1 MTKPQQDAGDGRAA
15 RWRGQREKRR
25 SEFVERALVAI
36 DEEGPDVSV
45 ATMAVYAE
53 VARTRIYRHFDDSTD
68 LKNAVAR
75 RVAAMMLLEY
85 APVITVDGAPHAI
98 LTRAA
103 RTHLDWVTEH
113 ANLYRYLMSFS
124 PAAGEVRR
132 AISTAVSDMLHPY
145 LDALG
150 APATATPLA
159 NALIGMVESVS
170 AEWIDRP
177 GGTDVGAL
185 TEQLAAWAW
194 ALVDTTMRS
203 RGAVLDPNSPL
214 PAPDDLRR

>member
-1 MTKPQQDAGDGRAA
+1 MTNPQQDAGDGRAA

-36 DEEGPDVSV
+36 AEEGPDVSV

-53 VARTRIYRHFDDSTD
+53 VARTRIYRHFEDSTD
-68 LKNAVAR
+68 LRNAVAR

-85 APVITVDGAPHAI
+85 APVITTDGAPRAI

-124 PAAGEVRR
+124 PAAEEVRR
-132 AISTAVSDMLHPY
+132 AITTAVADMLRPY

-150 APATATPLA
+150 TPAAATPLA
-159 NALIGMVESVS
+159 NALIGMVESV
-170 AEWIDRP
+170 ALDWIERP

-194 ALVDTTMRS
+194 ALVDTTMRG
-203 RGAVLDPNSPL
+203 RGVVLDPDLPL
-214 PAPDDLRR
+214 PAPGDLRT

>member
-1 MTKPQQDAGDGRAA
+1 MTNPQQDAGDGRAA

-36 DEEGPDVSV
+36 AEEGPDVSV

-53 VARTRIYRHFDDSTD
+53 VARTRIYRHFDDSAD

-75 RVAAMMLLEY
+75 RIAAMMLIEY
-85 APVITVDGAPHAI
+85 APVITTEGTPHDI

-103 RTHLDWVTEH
+103 RTHLDWLTTH

-124 PAAGEVRR
+124 PATEEVRR
-132 AISTAVSDMLHPY
+132 AISTAVSDMLRPY

-150 APATATPLA
+150 DPGTATPLG

-170 AEWIDRP
+170 AEWIERP
-177 GGTDVGAL
+177 GDTDAAAL

-194 ALVDTTMRS
+194 ALVDTTMR
-203 RGAVLDPNSPL
+203 RHGAVLDPDSPL
-214 PAPDDLRR
+214 PAPDALRT